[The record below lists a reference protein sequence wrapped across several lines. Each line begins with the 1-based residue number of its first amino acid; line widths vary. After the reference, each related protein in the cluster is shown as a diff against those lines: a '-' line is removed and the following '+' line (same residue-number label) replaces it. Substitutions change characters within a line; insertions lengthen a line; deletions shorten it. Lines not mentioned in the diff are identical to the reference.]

1 MARHRALPDPR
12 PRRTRRAALA
22 CGVALV
28 TAFGCTAPAPED
40 PTPSAPAS
48 RPGTDGTGSPYVVTR
63 GPGPIGVAAESH
75 SYEVWARAAEPG
87 QTAEG
92 SSADE
97 PSPAPHPDAGRAPAP
112 LVTPPGTL
120 AGTSPTTPAR
130 PATASPAAAAPTPG
144 TTAPT
149 TTTPTTTAPTT
160 TAPTTPAPTTPPA
173 TDTALSVL
181 RQIAALIAQA
191 EADGRITPGIA
202 QALSAPVQEALAA
215 VARDYGAISACGTL
229 TAFANLVEAQ
239 DGKAIPTDL
248 AASLLTLAARAT
260 SLLPCA

>member
-75 SYEVWARAAEPG
+75 SYEVWARAAESG

-144 TTAPT
+144 TAAPT
-149 TTTPTTTAPTT
+149 TTT
-160 TAPTTPAPTTPPA
+160 PTTPAPTTPPA

-239 DGKAIPTDL
+239 DGKALSADL

-260 SLLPCA
+260 SLLPCV

>member
-75 SYEVWARAAEPG
+75 SYEVWARAAESG

-130 PATASPAAAAPTPG
+130 PATASPAAAAPTPT

-149 TTTPTTTAPTT
+149 TTT
-160 TAPTTPAPTTPPA
+160 PTTPPA

-239 DGKAIPTDL
+239 DGKALSADL

-260 SLLPCA
+260 SLLPCV

>member
-75 SYEVWARAAEPG
+75 SYEVWARAAESG

-130 PATASPAAAAPTPG
+130 PATASPAAADPTPG
-144 TTAPT
+144 TAAPT
-149 TTTPTTTAPTT
+149 TTTPTTT
-160 TAPTTPAPTTPPA
+160 APTTPPA

>member
-75 SYEVWARAAEPG
+75 SYEVWARAAESG

-130 PATASPAAAAPTPG
+130 PATASPAAAAP
-144 TTAPT
+144 
-149 TTTPTTTAPTT
+149 TPTTTAPTT